1 MPFGFEYVEAA
12 LGRVW
17 CTGLNGPWGMP
28 MAEFPTGTVTFV
40 FTDLEGSTR
49 LWDEHP
55 EAMRVALARH
65 DEILRGAVED
75 RGGRVVKSTG
85 DGCMAAF
92 GTAMDALAAAVEG
105 QRALNAERWAETGP
119 LRVRMGLHTGTA
131 ESREGDYFGGVLNRA
146 ARLTN
151 VAHGGQV
158 VVSQATADL
167 ARDALPDDCELV
179 DLGEHRLR
187 DLSRAERVYQV
198 AANGLKRNF
207 ARLRS
212 VEAFPGNLPAQ
223 VTSFVGRVDEIA
235 TVAEALREARLVTLT
250 GVGGVGKTRL
260 AIQAAAE
267 VLPEYPDGAWLCEL
281 AAAGDPD
288 AMVQVVAAALGVQAY
303 PAVPLDT
310 GVRAFLRD
318 RRVLVALDNCEH
330 VLDAVSRLAEGVMRE
345 CPGVRI
351 LATSREPLDIGGER
365 VVRVGSLPLRDPV
378 TGGEEGGES
387 DAVRLFVERAS
398 SAEPDFG
405 VDDTNARVVEDIC
418 RRLDGIPL
426 AIELA
431 AARVV
436 AMSPAEIRGLLD
448 ERFGLLT
455 GGRRTAVERHQ
466 TLRAAVDWSY
476 ALLSPTEQV
485 VFARLGVFPSS
496 FDAAAAWAVAGGAGV
511 EGWDVVDAL
520 TGLVNKSMVNTAGSA
535 SGATRYQLLETMRQY
550 ARERLD
556 ESGEA
561 DRCRRAHAAHYE
573 EIVARYSQAMLTGQQ
588 LPEMRGALRVE
599 LDNLRAAVTWALDS
613 DALGDGDV
621 ALRIAG
627 ALPGVG
633 PTERRAV
640 GLIVHADRLLERA
653 EASSSELRAGIL
665 AGMASDALQLR
676 GDPVAA
682 EDLARRAL
690 ADGPTNP
697 GVVAMAYS
705 ALSLCAAIAGDSER
719 QLEILAEG
727 QRALV
732 ELGGGTAH
740 NSAFWEMQ
748 IARAESRRG
757 DPNAARAHATEAVR
771 LAREAEFPFRLAQT
785 LTIWADLSRYD
796 DPDAAEAAL
805 AEAAHVAPEA
815 LPVDLRGR
823 TFLLQAQLR
832 AQQGDARGAVALL
845 HQALVVWG
853 SEVPTLYVESAVR
866 RAAKI
871 LADVDETRP
880 AAVCAGAATTGPLTN
895 RLGPRARE
903 ELDQTIQHLRTTLG
917 DDVYD
922 TEAARGAA
930 MSSDDTL
937 RFLRDTVDSLIDTSH
952 D

>member
-1 MPFGFEYVEAA
+1 MA
-12 LGRVW
+12 
-17 CTGLNGPWGMP
+17 GL
-28 MAEFPTGTVTFV
+28 PTGTVTFL

-49 LWDEHP
+49 LWEEHP
-55 EAMRVALARH
+55 EAMRAALGRH
-65 DEILRGAVED
+65 DAILREAVESH
-75 RGGRVVKSTG
+75 RGVVVSEMG
-85 DGCMAAF
+85 DGMAAAF
-92 GTAMDALAAAVEG
+92 ASAGDAVAAGLDAQLGLGACEWG
-105 QRALNAERWAETGP
+105 ETGP
-119 LRVRMGLHTGTA
+119 LRARMGLHAG
-131 ESREGDYFGGVLNRA
+131 EGALRPDGQYVNQPLNRC
-146 ARLTN
+146 ARLMAIAN
-151 VAHGGQV
+151 GGQV
-158 VVSQATADL
+158 VVSETVESL
-167 ARDALPDDCELV
+167 VRGALPPEVGLL

-187 DLSRAERVYQV
+187 DL
-198 AANGLKRNF
+198 
-207 ARLRS
+207 ARPIGVFQITHPELPRDFPPLRS
-212 VEAFPGNLPAQ
+212 LDALPGNLPAQ

-235 TVAEALREARLVTLT
+235 AVAEALREARLVTLT

-260 AIQAAAE
+260 AIQTAAE
-267 VLPEYPDGAWLCEL
+267 VLPAYPDGAWLCEL

-288 AMVQVVAAALGVQAY
+288 GMVQVVAAALGVQSY
-303 PAVPLDT
+303 PGVPLDT
-310 GVRAFLRD
+310 RVREFLRD
-318 RRVLVALDNCEH
+318 RGALVVFDNCEH
-330 VLDAVSRLAEGVMRE
+330 LLDATSHLAEGLIRE
-345 CPGVRI
+345 CPEVGL
-351 LATSREPLDIGGER
+351 LATSREPLGIGGER
-365 VVRVGSLPLRDPV
+365 IVRLRSLPTRDPD
-378 TGGEEGGES
+378 GEEAGES
-387 DAVRLFVERAS
+387 DAVRLFIERAA
-398 SAEPDFG
+398 SAEPDF
-405 VDDTNARVVEDIC
+405 DLDKTDAHVVKDIC

-436 AMSPAEIRGLLD
+436 AMSPAEIRSLLD
-448 ERFGLLT
+448 ERFRLLT
-455 GGRRTAVERHQ
+455 GGRRTAVQRHQ
-466 TLRAAVDWSY
+466 TLRATVDWSY
-476 ALLSPTEQV
+476 ALLSSTEQV
-485 VFARLGVFPSS
+485 VFGRLGVFPAS
-496 FDAAAAWAVAGGAGV
+496 FNAAAARAVAGGEGV
-511 EGWDVVDAL
+511 RAWDVLDAL

-535 SGATRYQLLETMRQY
+535 SGATRYQLLDTMRQY

-556 ESGEA
+556 ESGDA

-573 EIVARYSQAMLTGQQ
+573 EIVAAYSQAMSTGQQ
-588 LPEMRGALRVE
+588 VSETGDARKLEFN
-599 LDNLRAAVTWALDS
+599 NLRAAVTWALDS

-627 ALPGVG
+627 ALAGVG
-633 PTERRAV
+633 PTERRAA

-653 EASSSELRAGIL
+653 EVSSSDLRAGIL

-697 GVVAMAYS
+697 GHAAMAYS
-705 ALSLCAAIAGDSER
+705 TLSLCAAIAGDSER
-719 QLEILAEG
+719 QLEILAEA
-727 QRALV
+727 QRAVV

-740 NSAFWEMQ
+740 ARAFFEMQ

-771 LAREAEFPFRLAQT
+771 LAREAEFPYRLAQT
-785 LTIWADLSRYD
+785 LSIWADLSRYD

-805 AEAAHVAPEA
+805 AEAAHVAPDA
-815 LPVDLRGR
+815 LGTAERGHM
-823 TFLLQAQLR
+823 FLLQAQLR

-853 SEVPTLYVESAVR
+853 SEVPTSYVESAVR

-880 AAVCAGAATTGPLTN
+880 AAVCAGAATTGLHTLLTN

-903 ELDQTIQHLRTTLG
+903 ELEQTMQHLRTTLG

-937 RFLRDTVDSLIDTSH
+937 RFLRDTVDSLVDTSH